1 VNVVVVYAHPNE
13 SSFNAALRNAAV
25 EGLIDRGHEVRVHDL
40 YRDDFDASMSAAER
54 VAYHGD
60 SPTIH
65 PTVTRYANDVKWAT
79 AIVFVYP
86 TWWMTTPAVMKA
98 WLERVLVPGVAF
110 TFDDKGKVQSL
121 LRNVRHVAGVGTYGA
136 SRRSVRLTSDG
147 GRRTITRALRLSCGW
162 RTRAQ
167 WHGLYDLD
175 NTTPEQRTEF
185 IASVRSGLL
194 A

>member
-13 SSFNAALRNAAV
+13 TSFDAALRNAAV

-40 YRDDFDASMSAAER
+40 YRDDFEASMSAAER

-65 PTVTRYANDVKWAT
+65 PTVTRYAADITWAT

-110 TFDDKGKVQSL
+110 TFDEKGKVKSL
-121 LRNVRHVAGVGTYGA
+121 LRNVRNVAGVTTYGA
-136 SRRSVRLTSDG
+136 SRRSVMLASDG

-162 RTRAQ
+162 RTRSQ

-175 NTTPEQRTEF
+175 NTTPEQRAVF
-185 IASVRSGLL
+185 IAQVRSGLL